1 MPKKVILCVD
11 DEQIILQSLKAQ
23 IKKHFGDRYI
33 YEFAESGDEAWE
45 LIEEL
50 TKEGIDILLIVS
62 DWLMPNIRGD
72 QFLIKV
78 HQRFPHIVTVMLT
91 GQASEE
97 AIARTNRNQEART
110 VFLISRSRAR
120 ARARAGERSIHAD
133 WKLIT
138 LFCFPLELC
147 PWEPC
152 FSITRPGS
160 VGRL

>member
-1 MPKKVILCVD
+1 MPKKAILCVD

-50 TKEGIDILLIVS
+50 SGEGIDILLIVS

-72 QFLIKV
+72 QFLIEV
-78 HQRFPHIVTVMLT
+78 HQRFPHIVTVLLT

-97 AIARTNRNQEART
+97 AIAHTKKEANLHRCLYKPWDEQE
-110 VFLISRSRAR
+110 LIA
-120 ARARAGERSIHAD
+120 
-133 WKLIT
+133 T
-138 LFCFPLELC
+138 LLTGLEG
-147 PWEPC
+147 
-152 FSITRPGS
+152 I
-160 VGRL
+160 